1 MVDSSAQVTATLPAQ
16 PQAQPQASATASSD
30 AAAQASQTSRRPR
43 RRRVVKK
50 VVYYYDEETTMSFPV
65 EEEVEE
71 EVSESEDEE
80 TKALSEQARQGS
92 PEPGRDEEH
101 TSHEEMSYED
111 PMTLQESMI
120 LPARPAPQVAAQS
133 APRETHDAQSMVDHL
148 VEHDPESCTVCK
160 RIQELRQKEQ
170 EQKMA
175 NPLADIDN
183 SMAFP
188 APPLEP
194 VSTRRPENFG
204 PYEEEVTPRPSREPK
219 AQLSKVVR
227 QLQDEF
233 AHIKLYVLSLS
244 LPYIYCHANFR
255 EIEHI
260 KIRRRSS

>member
-1 MVDSSAQVTATLPAQ
+1 
-16 PQAQPQASATASSD
+16 
-30 AAAQASQTSRRPR
+30 
-43 RRRVVKK
+43 
-50 VVYYYDEETTMSFPV
+50 MSFPV

-80 TKALSEQARQGS
+80 TKTLSGQSRQGS

-111 PMTLQESMI
+111 PMALQESMI
-120 LPARPAPQVAAQS
+120 LPATSAPQVAAQP

-148 VEHDPESCTVCK
+148 AEHDPESCTVCK
-160 RIQELRQKEQ
+160 RMQKLRQKEQ

-194 VSTRRPENFG
+194 VSTRRPENAG
-204 PYEEEVTPRPSREPK
+204 AYEEEVTPRPSQEPK
-219 AQLSKVVR
+219 TQLSKVVR

-233 AHIKLYVLSLS
+233 AHIKLYVLSLP
-244 LPYIYCHANFR
+244 LPYSYFFVMLTFV
-255 EIEHI
+255 
-260 KIRRRSS
+260 K

>member
-30 AAAQASQTSRRPR
+30 AVAQASQTSRRPR

-80 TKALSEQARQGS
+80 TKALGGQARQGS

-111 PMTLQESMI
+111 PMTLQGSMI
-120 LPARPAPQVAAQS
+120 LPAPPAPQVAAPP
-133 APRETHDAQSMVDHL
+133 APRETHDAHL

-160 RIQELRQKEQ
+160 RMQKLRQKEQ

-194 VSTRRPENFG
+194 ISTRRPVNAG
-204 PYEEEVTPRPSREPK
+204 LYEEEVTPRPSQEPK
-219 AQLSKVVR
+219 TQLSKVVR

-233 AHIKLYVLSLS
+233 AHIKLYVLSLP
-244 LPYIYCHANFR
+244 LPYSIFCHANFR
-255 EIEHI
+255 EIERT
-260 KIRRRSS
+260 KTRRRSS

>member
-1 MVDSSAQVTATLPAQ
+1 
-16 PQAQPQASATASSD
+16 
-30 AAAQASQTSRRPR
+30 
-43 RRRVVKK
+43 
-50 VVYYYDEETTMSFPV
+50 MSFPV

-111 PMTLQESMI
+111 PMTLHESMI
-120 LPARPAPQVAAQS
+120 LPLLTAPQVATQP
-133 APRETHDAQSMVDHL
+133 APREAHDAQSMADHL
-148 VEHDPESCTVCK
+148 AEHDPESCTVCK
-160 RIQELRQKEQ
+160 RMQELRQKEQ

-194 VSTRRPENFG
+194 VSTRRPENAG

-233 AHIKLYVLSLS
+233 AHIKLFVFSLP